1 MKYYIFMKSKIKA
14 LLTVHFIA
22 IIVVLII
29 IAPCDKENFVKKL
42 LPGITSIFLVQ
53 MILVYHCN
61 FEKVLIIPEWYL
73 SSMIICMLIMVP
85 IFLAFR
91 KLTRGHLLY

>member
-1 MKYYIFMKSKIKA
+1 MKSKIKA

-29 IAPCDKENFVKKL
+29 IASCDKENFVKKL

-73 SSMIICMLIMVP
+73 SSMIIYMLIMVP

-91 KLTRGHLLY
+91 KLMRGHLLY